1 MRLEAIA
8 KPVKIRIRSGN
19 EEHSSLESLKHNFC
33 VEDIRA
39 LLDKR
44 LARWLRQQK
53 ENALAQAV
61 DDFDMSRLDSQ
72 EGYLDFIRLFFPKEL
87 VENHIASLI
96 DLAEYWNSIPEYRR
110 NSEWLYRY
118 LLDKDLAACKHLYR
132 AGSLPDI
139 NWADIFAKFENTE
152 DAETLYLLGTFW
164 FYGKNIPKD
173 IEKGYQYIARAA
185 QLRWQEAI
193 QFVLDKTYEKEKEA
207 MASANSTANN
217 NAQSNK
223 TDNKNV
229 ALLSIE
235 LKDGIRSRNDITK
248 IKKLCGIIYE
258 LVKNNGMS
266 AALEFLKE
274 VILKE
279 PEKELL
285 FIAGLLYKRLDQYY
299 PMGKSIFMKLSD
311 CYQPA
316 KWMLNSSDDNKFK
329 TLTIYEQ
336 IQFVENHLNEY

>member
-53 ENALAQAV
+53 EEALAQAI
-61 DDFDMSRLDSQ
+61 DDFDMSRLESQ
-72 EGYLDFIRLFFPKEL
+72 EGYLDFIRLFFPQEL

-96 DLAEYWNSIPEYRR
+96 DLAKYWNSIPEYRR

-223 TDNKNV
+223 SEKNI
-229 ALLSIE
+229 LPSIE
-235 LKDGIRSRNDITK
+235 ATNETRSKNRIGQIKNICQSARAMCKTDGLTATLRYLEKYIAQETK
-248 IKKLCGIIYE
+248 
-258 LVKNNGMS
+258 
-266 AALEFLKE
+266 
-274 VILKE
+274 
-279 PEKELL
+279 PEKEEL
-285 FIAGLLYKRLDQYY
+285 FILSLFYSQMGQFY
-299 PMGKSIFMKLSD
+299 PDGENICKQLSNI
-311 CYQPA
+311 YPPA
-316 KWMLNSSDDNKFK
+316 HWMLDAFSEFQKLN
-329 TLTIYEQ
+329 IYKQ